1 MARGFR
7 VFVTAA
13 LLLVACAA
21 AALAASPPT
30 PKPGRYDPTCPQGYS
45 SICGE
50 GVFIVL
56 PGARKIEKFAVV
68 PWPNNPSNPATGIC
82 GRDNPFIK
90 TRIPITNG
98 RFSYSGTA
106 SGKALTWTGKW
117 TTPRRMAGT
126 VKWAGCGTLVKY
138 TAKLIPAP

>member
-1 MARGFR
+1 MPAGL
-7 VFVTAA
+7 FVD
-13 LLLVACAA
+13 
-21 AALAASPPT
+21 
-30 PKPGRYDPTCPQGYS
+30 R
-45 SICGE
+45 GE

-68 PWPNNPSNPATGIC
+68 PWPNNRSNPATGIC